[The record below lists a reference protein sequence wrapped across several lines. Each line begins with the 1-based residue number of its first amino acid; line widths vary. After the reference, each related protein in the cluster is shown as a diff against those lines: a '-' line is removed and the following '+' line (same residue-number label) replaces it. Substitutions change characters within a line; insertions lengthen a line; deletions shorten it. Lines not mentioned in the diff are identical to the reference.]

1 MYARL
6 HLSFNSNVCFKQALN
21 MSKGIL
27 YWMFLS
33 IQLLVNQVYCN
44 QRICMQI
51 ENVNAEET
59 YPIPPQRSSQG
70 VPGKRGP
77 PGEIG
82 PKGSQGPRGPIGIV
96 DYERMNAAIE
106 SAINDLRTE
115 TEEKMNKTMNDL
127 QQRMDKTVNC
137 EVLHKNK
144 CYRMI
149 LRETQ
154 MNFDQATQACR
165 DIGMNIGYIEDE
177 THYQKIAELVRS
189 KSTSSGTGYW
199 TGLLYINSQ
208 LVTLSGNPS
217 PFTKWYPGRP
227 RSDEQ
232 YKNVYIYVMKDTGNV
247 YQGMYNHIPTVT
259 LPGVLCQIMNT

>member
-1 MYARL
+1 
-6 HLSFNSNVCFKQALN
+6 

-27 YWMFLS
+27 YCMFLS

-51 ENVNAEET
+51 ENVNTEET

-96 DYERMNAAIE
+96 DYERIDAAIE

-115 TEEKMNKTMNDL
+115 TEEKMNENMNDL
-127 QQRMDKTVNC
+127 QQRMGNC
-137 EVLHKNK
+137 EVFYKNT

-154 MNFDQATQACR
+154 MNFDRATQACR
-165 DIGMNIGYIEDE
+165 DIGMNIGYIQDE

-189 KSTSSGTGYW
+189 KSTSSVTGYW
-199 TGLLYINSQ
+199 TGLLYKNSQ

-217 PFTKWYPGRP
+217 PFPKWYPSKP
-227 RSDEQ
+227 NSDEQ
-232 YKNVYIYVMKDTGNV
+232 YKNVYIWVQKDTGSV
-247 YQGMYNHIPTVT
+247 YHGMDNYIPTAT
-259 LPGVLCQIMNT
+259 QPGVLCQIKYT

>member
-1 MYARL
+1 MYVRL

-82 PKGSQGPRGPIGIV
+82 PKGSQGPRGPKGIV

-115 TEEKMNKTMNDL
+115 MEEKMNNVNKTMNDL
-127 QQRMDKTVNC
+127 QQRMDNSRLNYQLFNC
-137 EVLHKNK
+137 EVFYKNN
-144 CYRMI
+144 CYRME
-149 LRETQ
+149 LRKTK

-165 DIGMNIGYIEDE
+165 DIGMNIGYIQDE

-189 KSTSSGTGYW
+189 KSTSSIGYW
-199 TGLLYINSQ
+199 TGLLYKNS
-208 LVTLSGNPS
+208 VS
-217 PFTKWYPGRP
+217 
-227 RSDEQ
+227 
-232 YKNVYIYVMKDTGNV
+232 I
-247 YQGMYNHIPTVT
+247 
-259 LPGVLCQIMNT
+259 

>member
-1 MYARL
+1 M
-6 HLSFNSNVCFKQALN
+6 K
-21 MSKGIL
+21 KGIL
-27 YWMFLS
+27 YCMFLS

-51 ENVNAEET
+51 ENVNTEET
-59 YPIPPQRSSQG
+59 YPIPSQQSSQG

-82 PKGSQGPRGPIGIV
+82 PKGSQGPRGPKGIV
-96 DYERMNAAIE
+96 DYERINAAIE
-106 SAINDLRTE
+106 SAINELRTE
-115 TEEKMNKTMNDL
+115 TEEKMNKTINDL
-127 QQRMDKTVNC
+127 QQRMVNC
-137 EVLHKNK
+137 EVIHKNT

-165 DIGMNIGYIEDE
+165 DIRMNIGYIEDE

-189 KSTSSGTGYW
+189 KSTVFRTGYW
-199 TGLLYINSQ
+199 TGLLYKNSQ

-217 PFTKWYPGRP
+217 PFTKWYPSTPNSSG
-227 RSDEQ
+227 Q
-232 YKNVYIYVMKDTGNV
+232 KKNVFINVRKDTGNV
-247 YQGMYNHIPTVT
+247 NHGMYNNYQTVT
-259 LPGVLCQIMNT
+259 QPGVLCQIMYT

>member
-1 MYARL
+1 
-6 HLSFNSNVCFKQALN
+6 

-27 YWMFLS
+27 YCMFLS

-70 VPGKRGP
+70 VPGKHGP

-82 PKGSQGPRGPIGIV
+82 PKGPQGPRGPKRIV

-127 QQRMDKTVNC
+127 QQRIVNC
-137 EVLHKNK
+137 EVFYKNT
-144 CYRMI
+144 CYRME
-149 LRETQ
+149 LRETK
-154 MNFDQATQACR
+154 MNFDQATQTCR

-189 KSTSSGTGYW
+189 KSTLSRTGYW
-199 TGLLYINSQ
+199 TGLLYINN
-208 LVTLSGNPS
+208 L
-217 PFTKWYPGRP
+217 
-227 RSDEQ
+227 
-232 YKNVYIYVMKDTGNV
+232 
-247 YQGMYNHIPTVT
+247 
-259 LPGVLCQIMNT
+259 

>member
-1 MYARL
+1 
-6 HLSFNSNVCFKQALN
+6 
-21 MSKGIL
+21 MSKNIL
-27 YWMFLS
+27 YCMFLS

-82 PKGSQGPRGPIGIV
+82 PKGPQGPRGPKGIV

-115 TEEKMNKTMNDL
+115 TQEKMNKTMNDL
-127 QQRMDKTVNC
+127 QQRMVNC
-137 EVLHKNK
+137 EVFYKNK
-144 CYRMI
+144 CYRMEI
-149 LRETQ
+149 RKFE
-154 MNFDQATQACR
+154 MDFDQATQACR

-189 KSTSSGTGYW
+189 KSTSSPTGYW

-217 PFTKWYPGRP
+217 PFTKWYPSTPNSG
-227 RSDEQ
+227 EQ
-232 YKNVYIYVMKDTGNV
+232 KKNVYIYVRKDTEDV
-247 YQGMYNHIPTVT
+247 EQGMYNYLPTYT
-259 LPGVLCQIMNT
+259 QPGVLCQIKYT